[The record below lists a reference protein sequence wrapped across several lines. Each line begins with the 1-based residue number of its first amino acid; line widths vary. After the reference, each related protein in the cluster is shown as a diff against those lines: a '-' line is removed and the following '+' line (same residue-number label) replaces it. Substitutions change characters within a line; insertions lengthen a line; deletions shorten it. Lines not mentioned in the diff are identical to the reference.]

1 MILKILRIQNGFV
14 KERKQKDG
22 CEADEEKSYLYCMDK
37 KESAGAKFSISD
49 WELFNK
55 SLNPKKI
62 KKFSIGIA
70 SQKAV
75 ENMTSR
81 IINKGNITE
90 KSFAI
95 DAPYSE
101 STVRKCVTSK
111 VLTQSAF
118 HGVLCQF
125 FHSFEKDSKYDIYY
139 NSKSISDF
147 FNSITLIESEQGS
160 VKRFRDF
167 FAQLEIPEKFGDGYE
182 ITIDEKWNFDFEEI
196 DNEYSKT
203 EITPK
208 DYKEEV
214 SFLGKTFER
223 FITNRINFKN
233 FVLSNWKY
241 IIVLVLIGITGFLI
255 LKEYSLKPIKI
266 IKDENIYVSSKNK
279 NTLSKKYGNSKQIFP
294 KSKSKDSLYIL
305 ITRFEEFKRDTI
317 NENNC
322 VGFSIS
328 NKIDQ
333 LVHFKKL
340 PIKYVYNE
348 DIVPPRKIEDAT
360 KIQLANNADILIWGF
375 SANFKEDCGV
385 GEICFMSSP
394 SENMIDIAGGKF
406 VSPEKLNI
414 DYTAFDS
421 IEMQEKG
428 AELHINGFVFESWL
442 SNMIFL
448 KTQKKKPAFFI
459 INQNLKPIEISNEYS
474 VRSNLYQNIGLIER
488 AIKDLDS
495 SINLTPK
502 NAIVILKRA
511 RLYLSQNKFI
521 LAEKDYTEAIKVDPL
536 NPNGYEERAKFYR
549 RIDKNNF
556 AEEDY
561 TKAIKVDPSNP
572 DRYEDR
578 GMFYRRINKYHLAE
592 KDYSK
597 AINIDSL
604 NADRYEDR
612 AKFYRRIEKYDLA
625 EKDYSKAIKN
635 DSLNPDR
642 YEDRAKFYH
651 RIKNDFLAERDNL
664 KAIELDP
671 KNSNNHSFRAR
682 LYEKSKY
689 DLAEKEYSKAINLEP
704 LNYQKYLDRANFYI
718 KQRNFYAAE
727 KDFTK
732 IIMLDSVNIEGYLFR
747 AQFYQNYKVG
757 KFKLAKKDLSKVI
770 ELNPNYI
777 PAYFLRAKT
786 YQRISNNKNSEN
798 YNLAKKDLE
807 KATLLDTTL
816 FFRKKIT
823 SISKLINRD
832 RMFPK
837 NIYLLFKK
845 GRQGI
850 ESKNFDE
857 AEKYFNEIISID
869 STIISAQIQKAQVY
883 FFQEKYETSQQ
894 ELLKII
900 NKDSSFSSSYII
912 LGHIYKK
919 QKKYEQAVASFSKSI
934 LINTNQAN
942 TYNLRGVCLDK
953 LGYHK
958 KAILDYKKAK
968 TIKPTYYG
976 YSINLLRSY
985 LIYQYWYYTL
995 LSIIIFSTSIYVYK
1009 NRK

>member
-1 MILKILRIQNGFV
+1 
-14 KERKQKDG
+14 
-22 CEADEEKSYLYCMDK
+22 MDK
-37 KESAGAKFSISD
+37 KESASAKFSISD

-62 KKFSIGIA
+62 KNFSIGIA

-81 IINKGNITE
+81 ISNRDNITE
-90 KSFAI
+90 KSFSI

-101 STVRKCVTSK
+101 STVRKCVASK
-111 VLTQSAF
+111 TLTQTAL
-118 HGVLCQF
+118 HGILCLF
-125 FHSFEKDSKYDIYY
+125 FHRFKKDSKYDINY
-139 NSKSISDF
+139 NSESIFDF
-147 FNSITLIESEQGS
+147 INSITLVESEQGS

-167 FAQLEIPEKFGDGYE
+167 FANLEIPVRFGQGYE
-182 ITIDEKWNFDFEEI
+182 IVIDEKWNFDFAEI
-196 DNEYSKT
+196 DIENSK
-203 EITPK
+203 
-208 DYKEEV
+208 KEGAPRNNKAKV
-214 SFLGKTFER
+214 TFLEKTFER
-223 FITNRINFKN
+223 SITSSINFKN
-233 FVLSNWKY
+233 FVLSYWKY
-241 IIVLVLIGITGFLI
+241 ITVFVLISITGFFI

-266 IKDENIYVSSKNK
+266 NNDEYPYLSSKNN
-279 NTLSKKYGNSKQIFP
+279 NTLSKKYVNSKEIFP
-294 KSKSKDSLYIL
+294 KSKSKDTLYIL
-305 ITRFEEFKRDTI
+305 ITRFEEFKRDAV

-322 VGFSIS
+322 VGSSIS

-333 LVHFKKL
+333 LIHFKKL
-340 PIKYVYNE
+340 PIKCVYNE
-348 DIVPPRKIEDAT
+348 NIVPPRKIEDAT
-360 KIQLANNADILIWGF
+360 KMQLANNADILIWGF
-375 SANFKEDCGV
+375 STNFKEDCGV

-394 SENMIDIAGGKF
+394 SENMINIAGGKF

-428 AELHINGFVFESWL
+428 TELHINGFVFENWL

-459 INQNLKPIEISNEYS
+459 INQNLKPVEISNEYS
-474 VRSNLYQNIGLIER
+474 VRSNLYQNIGLIES
-488 AIKDLDS
+488 AIEDLDS
-495 SINLTPK
+495 AINLTPK

-521 LAEKDYTEAIKVDPL
+521 LAEKDYTQAIKVDPL
-536 NPNGYEERAKFYR
+536 NPNRYEERAKFYR

-578 GMFYRRINKYHLAE
+578 GKFYTRINKYHLAE

-597 AINIDSL
+597 AINTDSLNADRYEDRGKFYYRIGKYDLAEKDYSKAIEKDSL

-612 AKFYRRIEKYDLA
+612 AKFYHK
-625 EKDYSKAIKN
+625 
-635 DSLNPDR
+635 
-642 YEDRAKFYH
+642 
-651 RIKNDFLAERDNL
+651 IKNDFLAERDNL

-671 KNSNNHSFRAR
+671 KNSNNHTFRAR

-689 DLAEKEYSKAINLEP
+689 DLAEKEYSKAIKLEP

-732 IIMLDSVNIEGYLFR
+732 IIELNPKDIEGYLFR
-747 AQFYQNYKVG
+747 AQFYQNFRVK
-757 KFKLAKKDLSKVI
+757 KFKLAKKDLCKVI

-823 SISKLINRD
+823 SILESININRK
-832 RMFPK
+832 FPK
-837 NIYLLFKK
+837 NINSLLNK
-845 GRQGI
+845 GRQSI
-850 ESKNFDE
+850 QSKNFDK
-857 AEKYFNEIISID
+857 AEKYFNEVLSLD
-869 STIISAQIQKAQVY
+869 STIITAQINRARVY
-883 FFQEKYETSQQ
+883 FFQKKYKTSQQ

-900 NKDSSFSSSYII
+900 NKDSSFSSSYGT
-912 LGHIYKK
+912 LGQVYLK
-919 QKKYEQAVASFSKSI
+919 QKKYEKAIVNFSKSI
-934 LINTNQAN
+934 LINDNKAY
-942 TYNLRGVCLDK
+942 TYNLRGICLDK
-953 LGYHK
+953 LGYYK
-958 KAILDYKKAK
+958 KAALDYKKAK
-968 TIKPTYYG
+968 SLNPSYYG

-995 LSIIIFSTSIYVYK
+995 IFIMAISTSIYFYK
-1009 NRK
+1009 KRN